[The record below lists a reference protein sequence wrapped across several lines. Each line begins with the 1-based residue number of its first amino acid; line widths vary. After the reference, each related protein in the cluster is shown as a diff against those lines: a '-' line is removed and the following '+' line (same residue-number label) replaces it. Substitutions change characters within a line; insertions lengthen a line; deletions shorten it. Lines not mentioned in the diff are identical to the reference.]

1 MKPLLLV
8 LALISPAFADPRL
21 HVPNSAI
28 TPGVEI
34 ELVLDKAACPDDR
47 IGKVAATPWLKTEP
61 AWPGKTIWKEAN
73 VLRFEPSAAP
83 AIGTKYT
90 FTLVGNHIHLD
101 DSKIPNTNL
110 GTYATPS
117 FQIEYA
123 TMLERYANNWTPR
136 TATWFLRFND
146 EVDPAKAAPFL
157 VFESEEGK
165 RVAARTTRATIARVK
180 HAGYQGKTFT
190 QLFTEA
196 ISGEVTEPALTPESE
211 IPGGLIIEPSSP
223 LPIGKQWRL
232 AILAGLPGKSSK
244 LSEDTIRHIGDIS
257 PFSLKKAIAR
267 VSADNPRRIVL
278 DFSANLPADIDPA
291 AIKLTPEVPEL
302 RIESRSDEL
311 HLIGD
316 FSSTDQ
322 WHVEIKPTLTS
333 RDGRPLSKAVS
344 EQLKFEHLTPALGL
358 PSKDETQLAAGSRK
372 YRLSTV
378 NLQTLKVRVKQLSGR
393 QLIRAQQG
401 YRYYTGSGPDGDS
414 ITPTR
419 LIPYEM
425 MGGKT
430 VAEFEVALD
439 NPIDTSRLVVI
450 DWNKILSGDKQPF
463 EIGEPEESPDTPAK
477 LDSSAA
483 FFLEIIGTP
492 TEGAP
497 AKKSPSAQALVQL
510 TDIGMAWKTTDTQAQ
525 VYAFSC
531 LTGQPLPN
539 VNIETFG
546 EDAEPLDSYKTD
558 SNGLA
563 TLPRNESARH
573 LRATLGRDQFT
584 APFDSAL
591 PTVGLWRFPVRY
603 SWDEPPLATRRVF
616 LFTDRSLYRPQETVH
631 LKGII
636 RQQNGNRIEAADSDK
651 PKLTVTNPTGHEI
664 LSRELEVSANG
675 SIDASFQLPPET
687 VGYHS
692 INVSWPD
699 DLEAA
704 KEIESWTKR
713 SQAVQNASFQLGLRV
728 EEFRRNAFE
737 INHDLTDPAPG
748 AAEVILDLNA
758 TYYQGQPVAKGKAQ
772 TWTRVTDQ
780 NFYPDRYRDFL
791 FGDHRTPDFNYWFH
805 YFGYR
810 WDDDHGNRNSDSQST
825 ELELSD
831 DGSTRVTANIPE
843 AEFPMAREVS
853 IQTEVT
859 DANNQTLTKTT
870 NATVHP
876 ADVYAG
882 IRRLD
887 RLVRVGDKLPL
898 EIIAVTPEGKSF
910 TGSLEL
916 TANLSR
922 EINEQ
927 VRVLNE
933 GSGSAV
939 RNEPRREELSTTP
952 LRITENG
959 STEFLFAPTK
969 SGLHTLEVRGTDA
982 AGHPFATAM
991 TIHVYGSDQYPWA
1004 YEDSMRI
1011 KLVPEKKLYQPGDT
1025 ARVLVLSPIEG
1036 TALITVEREDV
1047 SKSFLVEL
1055 KATDPVIEIPVTD
1068 LEAPNCYVSVLV
1080 IKGAQDSL
1088 RKHKEPQL
1096 RLGYCELTVQ
1106 NQRDSLAVTLNPIT
1120 TGEDADSSLITD
1132 HSALGTPSASEF
1144 LPSSEITITGQV
1156 LLNNKQPATGA
1167 EVTLYAEDEGTLAVL
1182 GYETPDPMSHFYDP
1196 RLLRVNCGTSLGN
1209 FIPEAPDE
1217 QTFYN
1222 KGFFIGGGDGEYGP
1236 PLDMPRR
1243 DFNPCAFWKPALTTN
1258 ATGKF
1263 TATVKLP
1270 DTLTRYRLIAVA
1282 HHQGSRFGH
1291 AESEFTVAK
1300 PLMIEPQTPRFAHET
1315 DTINTQAKITNASEY
1330 EGTWN
1335 ITFTANPPASEAI
1348 AKLAQQQGSVGV
1360 PPTSSSIETQITLA
1374 PGKSEVV
1381 TFPVTFTNTGEALF
1395 KWEAVPVSLSTGN
1408 LTPALTRRLS
1418 DSVENHF
1425 QVEYPVPLQRQTKL
1439 IRLTKEG
1446 GNLNLLEELDSAL
1459 LDGRGHI
1466 DIEMSRSLLLE
1477 AGGAIDF
1484 LLHYPYGCVEQT
1496 TSALIPWLA
1505 VEQLRAV
1512 SPALA
1517 KHSEA
1522 EVKKTIQDGINRL
1535 ISMQQ
1540 RDGGFSY
1547 WPGSTESLSWASSY
1561 AGLGLILASEQGEV
1575 PPAAIAAL
1583 SNYLIKDLRDIGKA
1597 DNSYEYEIAARHL
1610 WILAIAGKP
1619 QDSYVNLL
1627 KERLPQLNSRARSL
1641 LALAENAAGHKDAA
1655 IAILRDKSPFTGKD
1669 NSWMRWQPDH
1679 AYSLLAWSSIDAT
1692 SDEATTAID
1701 KLLRD
1706 RNPYGHWNTTWTN
1719 AWSLVALSAY
1729 AKAEE
1734 NLSPTTLSLHAQSS
1748 FQTATDPTSHYLD
1761 STHPVTPE
1769 RFTLVPGLKL
1779 TATADG
1785 PAFIRIKLAA
1795 KPKIAPMQP
1804 VAKNGLQVTRFY
1816 ERVNSDGTSEPLD
1829 TPKVGDLIRVKLRVT
1844 LPDDDLRYLVIE
1856 DMLPSIF
1863 ETVNN
1868 SFESQS
1874 ANMNAGGTSEN
1885 EWSVSHSEL
1894 RDDRAL
1900 FFFDRAWRNDTK
1912 TLSYLARVTQSG
1924 SALAPPAKVE
1934 SMYDPENLALSASRQ
1949 FVVKE

>member
-1 MKPLLLV
+1 MKHLLFL
-8 LALISPAFADPRL
+8 LALISPALADPRL
-21 HVPNSAI
+21 HVPNKAI

-34 ELVLDKAACPDDR
+34 ELVLDQAACPDDR
-47 IGKVAATPWLKTEP
+47 IGKVAATPWLEIKP
-61 AWPGKTIWKEAN
+61 AWPGKTLWKEAN
-73 VLRFEPSAAP
+73 VLRFVPTAPP
-83 AIGTKYT
+83 AIGTAYT
-90 FTLVGNHIHLD
+90 FSLVGEHIYLD
-101 DSKIPNTNL
+101 GSKVPNTNL
-110 GTYATPS
+110 GTYSTPS

-123 TMLERYANNWTPR
+123 TMLERYSNDWSPR
-136 TATWFLRFND
+136 NATWFLRFND
-146 EVDPAKAAPFL
+146 EVEPSKAAPFL
-157 VFESEEGK
+157 VFESKEGK
-165 RVAARTTRATIARVK
+165 RVAARTTRATMARVK
-180 HAGYQGKTFT
+180 HAGYNRKSFS
-190 QLFTEA
+190 QLFSESIA
-196 ISGEVTEPALTPESE
+196 GASSEPDLSPNAE
-211 IPGGLIIEPSSP
+211 IPNGLIIEPSSP
-223 LPIGKQWRL
+223 LPIGKEWRL
-232 AILAGLPGKSSK
+232 AILSGLPGKSSK
-244 LSEDTIRHIGDIS
+244 YSTDTVRHIGDIS
-257 PFSLKKAIAR
+257 PFALQKSIAR
-267 VSADNPRRIVL
+267 VTPDNPRRIIL
-278 DFSANLPADIDPA
+278 DFSAKLPAEIEPSM
-291 AIKLTPEVPEL
+291 ITLSPEVSDL
-302 RIESRSDEL
+302 RIETRNDEL

-316 FSSTDQ
+316 FSSDDQ
-322 WHVEIKPTLTS
+322 WNVAI
-333 RDGRPLSKAVS
+333 DGRLASHDGRALGKSISQKLV
-344 EQLKFEHLTPALGL
+344 FEHLKPQLGL
-358 PSKDETQLAAGSRK
+358 PSQDETQLATGSRR

-378 NLQTLKVRVKQLSGR
+378 NLDKLKVRVKKLSGR

-401 YRYYTGSGPDGDS
+401 YRYYTGRGPDSES
-414 ITPTR
+414 IEPTR

-430 VAEFEVALD
+430 IAEFDVPLD
-439 NPIDTSRLVVI
+439 NAIDTSRLVI
-450 DWNKILSGDKQPF
+450 LDWNKILAGEKTPF
-463 EIGEPEESPDTPAK
+463 EIGEPTDEQWHDRPGHEPQNA
-477 LDSSAA
+477 AA
-483 FFLEIIGTP
+483 FFLEVIGTP
-492 TEGAP
+492 KDGTEAR
-497 AKKSPSAQALVQL
+497 KSPSGQALIQL
-510 TDIGMAWKTTDTQAQ
+510 TDIGMAWKITDTQSQ

-531 LTGQPLPN
+531 LTGQPLPK
-539 VNIETFG
+539 VKIETFG
-546 EDAEPLDSYKTD
+546 EDAEPLDQFITD
-558 SNGLA
+558 ANGLA
-563 TLPRNESARH
+563 TLPRNESIRH
-573 LRATLGRDQFT
+573 LRASLGRDQFT
-584 APFDSAL
+584 APYDSAM

-636 RQQNGNRIEAADSDK
+636 RQQNGNTIEAAGPAK
-651 PKLTVTNPTGHEI
+651 PKLTITNPTGREI
-664 LSRELEVSANG
+664 LSRDLEVSANG

-692 INVSWPD
+692 ISVTWPD
-699 DLEAA
+699 ELKAAEA
-704 KEIESWTKR
+704 IESWTAR
-713 SQAVQNASFQLGLRV
+713 SQAVQNARFQLGLRV

-737 INHDLTDPAPG
+737 IKHALTEPAPG
-748 AAEVILDLNA
+748 ASEVTLDLTA
-758 TYYQGQPVAKGKAQ
+758 TYYQGQPVAKGKAA
-772 TWTRVTDQ
+772 TWTRVTEQ
-780 NFYPDRYRDFL
+780 NFYPERYRDFL
-791 FGDHRTPDFNYWFH
+791 FGDHRTPDFNYWYH

-810 WDDDHGNRNSDSQST
+810 WDDDHGNRNSDSQSA
-825 ELELSD
+825 ELELSE
-831 DGSTRVTANIPE
+831 DGTTRVTANIPE
-843 AEFPMAREVS
+843 AEFPMAREVT

-876 ADVYAG
+876 ASVYVG
-882 IRRLD
+882 VKRLD

-898 EIIAVTPEGKSF
+898 EIIAVTPDGKSF
-910 TGSLEL
+910 DGTLDL
-916 TANLSR
+916 TAKLSR

-927 VRVLNE
+927 VRVQNE
-933 GSGSAV
+933 SGGSAV
-939 RNEPRREELSTTP
+939 RNEPRKEDISTTP
-952 LRITENG
+952 LNIAENG
-959 STEFLFAPTK
+959 STEFLFAPTN
-969 SGLHTLEVRGTDA
+969 SGLHTLEIRGTDSA
-982 AGHPFATAM
+982 DHPFATAM
-991 TIHVYGSDQYPWA
+991 TIHVYGTDQYPWA

-1096 RLGYCELTVQ
+1096 RLGYCELTVE
-1106 NQRDSLAVTLNPIT
+1106 NQRDRLAVTLNPIT
-1120 TGEDADSSLITD
+1120 TGEAADSSLITD
-1132 HSALGTPSASEF
+1132 HSALGTPSASEV
-1144 LPSSEITITGQV
+1144 LPGSEITITGQV
-1156 LLNNKQPATGA
+1156 LLSNKQPATGA
-1167 EVTLYAEDEGTLAVL
+1167 EVTLYAEDEGTLAVV
-1182 GYETPDPMSHFYDP
+1182 GYETPDPMAHFYDP
-1196 RLLRVNCGTSLGN
+1196 RLLRVQCGTSLGN

-1222 KGFFIGGGDGEYGP
+1222 KGFFIGGGDGDFGP

-1243 DFNPCAFWKPALTTN
+1243 DFNPCAFWKPSLTTD

-1263 TATVKLP
+1263 SATVKLP

-1282 HHQGSRFGH
+1282 HHQASRFGH

-1300 PLMIEPQTPRFAHET
+1300 PLMVEPQTPRFAHET
-1315 DTINTQAKITNASEY
+1315 DTINTQAKITNASDY
-1330 EGTWN
+1330 EGTWLV
-1335 ITFTANPPASEAI
+1335 TFTPNPPASDPI
-1348 AKLAQQQGSVGV
+1348 AKSAPEQGSVGV
-1360 PPTSSSIETQITLA
+1360 PPTSSTLEEQITLA
-1374 PGKSEVV
+1374 PGKSKTVS
-1381 TFPVTFTNTGEALF
+1381 FPVTFTNTGEAIF
-1395 KWEAVPVSLSTGN
+1395 KWEATPVSLTTGN

-1439 IRLTKEG
+1439 IRHTKES
-1446 GNLNLLEELDSAL
+1446 GNVNLLKDLDPKL
-1459 LDGRGHI
+1459 LEGRGHL
-1466 DIEMSRSLLLE
+1466 DIEISRSLLLE
-1477 AGGAIDF
+1477 AGGAIDH

-1496 TSALIPWLA
+1496 TSSLIPWLA

-1512 SPALA
+1512 SPSLA

-1522 EVKKTIQDGINRL
+1522 EVKKAIQAGIDRL
-1535 ISMQQ
+1535 LSMQQ

-1547 WPGSTESLSWASSY
+1547 WPGNQDSLSWASSY
-1561 AGLGLILASEQGEV
+1561 AGLGLILASEQGDV
-1575 PPAAIAAL
+1575 PPAAL
-1583 SNYLIKDLRDIGKA
+1583 SSLTNYLIEDLRNVGKA
-1597 DNSYEYEIAARHL
+1597 DNSYDYEIATRHL
-1610 WILAIAGKP
+1610 WILAIAGKA

-1627 KERLPQLNSRARSL
+1627 KDRLPQLNSRARSL
-1641 LALAENAAGHKDAA
+1641 LALAENAAGHQEAA
-1655 IAILRDKSPFTGKD
+1655 IAILRDPSPFTGKD
-1669 NSWMRWQPDH
+1669 HSWMRWQPDH
-1679 AYSLLAWSSIDAT
+1679 AYRLLAWSSVDPS

-1734 NLSPTTLSLHAQSS
+1734 NLSPTTLVLNDG
-1748 FQTATDPTSHYLD
+1748 TEPLDLTLD
-1761 STHPVTPE
+1761 SSSAAASKS
-1769 RFTLVPGLKL
+1769 FTLTPNLKL

-1785 PAFIRIKLAA
+1785 PAFIRINLAA

-1856 DMLPSIF
+1856 DMLPSLF

-1900 FFFDRAWRNDTK
+1900 FFLDRAWRNDTK
-1912 TLSYLARVTQSG
+1912 TLTYLARVTLSG
-1924 SALAPPAKVE
+1924 QALAPPAKVE
-1934 SMYDPENLALSASRQ
+1934 SMYDPENLALSASRE
-1949 FVVKE
+1949 FKVGE